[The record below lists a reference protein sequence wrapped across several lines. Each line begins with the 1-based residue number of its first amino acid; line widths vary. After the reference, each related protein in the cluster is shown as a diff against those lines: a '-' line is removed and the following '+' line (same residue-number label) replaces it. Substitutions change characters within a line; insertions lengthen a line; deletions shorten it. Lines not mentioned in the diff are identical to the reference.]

1 MLDGISMEKYAI
13 ERSINFL
20 NNNNN
25 TNKHNWF
32 RLNQKISS
40 RLSLSILSCRHW
52 SLEANGPSSS

>member
-25 TNKHNWF
+25 TNKHN
-32 RLNQKISS
+32 
-40 RLSLSILSCRHW
+40 
-52 SLEANGPSSS
+52 

>member
-25 TNKHNWF
+25 NNTNKHN
-32 RLNQKISS
+32 
-40 RLSLSILSCRHW
+40 
-52 SLEANGPSSS
+52 